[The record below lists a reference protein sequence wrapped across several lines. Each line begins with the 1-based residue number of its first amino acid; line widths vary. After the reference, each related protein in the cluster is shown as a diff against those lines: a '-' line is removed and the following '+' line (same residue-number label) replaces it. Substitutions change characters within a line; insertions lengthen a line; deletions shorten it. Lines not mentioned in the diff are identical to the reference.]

1 MADINNST
9 DWSETD
15 ASNNQAPP
23 NGFPTG
29 MFPSGVNQGMRAVMG
44 AERRTWG
51 RQNPIYTSTGASGIY
66 AVTPAN
72 ISFPTAYVQGEV
84 YSFKAHQSSVG
95 SDTLNWNAL
104 GAKNIYKPTSAG
116 PTLLTSQD
124 IVINQMVLLAY
135 DATLNSGVGGWQLL
149 TSPTAGGVIPSGI
162 VAHWPA
168 TTAPAGWFICDG
180 SAKSRTGFPGLFA
193 AIGTTY
199 GAGDGSTTFNIP
211 DGRGRVLAGLD
222 PSNSTGRLT
231 GGFSG
236 GVSAAS
242 LANAGGEQGH
252 VLALSELAVHAHGV
266 SDPTHAH
273 SIADPTHNHGVG
285 DPGHGHG
292 VNDPGHVHGQDVFL
306 GGISGSGF
314 YDGSGTDPVPYDVA
328 YEVNTLSSGT
338 GISIQGSG
346 TGIFLGAAGTG
357 IGIFGAATGVTTQNN
372 GSSVGHNTVQP
383 TLIMNHI
390 IKI

>member
-51 RQNPIYTSTGASGIY
+51 RQNPIYTSTGASGVY

-72 ISFPTAYVQGEV
+72 ISFPTVYVQGEV

-95 SDTLNWNAL
+95 ADTLNWNSL

-116 PTLLTSQD
+116 PTLLASQD

-135 DATLNSGVGGWQLL
+135 DTTLNGGVGGWQLL
-149 TSPTAGGVIPSGI
+149 TATTAGSVIPSG
-162 VAHWPA
+162 AMMQFGGS
-168 TTAPAGWFICDG
+168 TAPAGWFLCNG
-180 SAKSRTGFPGLFA
+180 AAVSRTGFPGLFA
-193 AIGTTY
+193 AIGTTF
-199 GAGDGSTTFNIP
+199 GAGDGSTTFNLP
-211 DGRGRVLAGLD
+211 DGRGRVLAGQD

-252 VLALSELAVHAHGV
+252 ALSLGELAVHAHGV
-266 SDPTHAH
+266 NDPSHGH
-273 SIADPTHNHGVG
+273 GFNDPSHNHGVG

-292 VNDPGHVHGQDVFL
+292 VNDPGHVHTFNANNFAASYGQGSSSGD
-306 GGISGSGF
+306 GGPILSI
-314 YDGSGTDPVPYDVA
+314 
-328 YEVNTLSSGT
+328 NTLNTSVSGA

-346 TGIFLGAAGTG
+346 TGIFLGASGTGASVAAGGTG
-357 IGIFGAATGVTTQNN
+357 ISIQNN
-372 GSSVGHNTVQP
+372 GSGSGHNTVQP
-383 TLIMNHI
+383 TLIVNHI